1 MFLQLDGDGAH
12 YGQLIRAIRAAILS
26 GRLSGGTKLPSSRTL
41 ALEMGCSRTT
51 VFAAYEDLR
60 AEGYITGRPGSGSYV
75 STVAIKTL
83 PNPLVGKRFVAP
95 PSRFAMRA
103 RQQKEWPVPPR
114 HPSLRFDLRC
124 GSSQINP
131 VLGAIWARELT
142 WAATHTATE
151 LGSAWGLP
159 ALREQICQH
168 LALRRGVQVTPDR
181 VLVISGP
188 QQAIA
193 LSAQILLNE
202 GDTVVLE
209 DPHCIDARQQF
220 EVYGAN
226 TILIAT
232 DSDGLVCRALPTAP
246 PRLVV
251 VGPAHQFPSG
261 ALMSLSRRIELLNY
275 AETKSCWILEFDN
288 DSELRCD
295 SQPLAPLRSLDRT
308 DMVIYTGT
316 LSKLMFGPLQ
326 LGYMVLPE
334 AMRDTFAIAKSLED
348 FSCSAIQQAALAHFM
363 ANGGFERHLRHV
375 HRELHARHREMIEG
389 LHRHAGQRVEIAGTR
404 VGMHLI
410 VWLPRYDHSQL
421 DTLIALANERGLG
434 LYSIAPHYQE
444 RPASPGLLLGYGAL
458 SKTQLRDA
466 MQLFGECL
474 DTIDAT
480 KQRRMKAAAG

>member
-26 GRLSGGTKLPSSRTL
+26 GRLTGGIKLPSSRAL

-75 STVAIKTL
+75 STSTIKVLPTL
-83 PNPLVGKRFVAP
+83 LASRRLAAP
-95 PSRFAMRA
+95 PSRLAMRA
-103 RQQKEWPVPPR
+103 QQQKEWPVPPR
-114 HPSLRFDLRC
+114 HPSLRFDMRC

-142 WAATHTATE
+142 WAATHTAAD

-181 VLVISGP
+181 VLIISGP

-193 LSAQILLNE
+193 LSAQTLLNE

-209 DPHCIDARQQF
+209 DPHCIEARQQF

-226 TILIAT
+226 TIPIAT
-232 DSDGLVCRALPTAP
+232 DNDGLVCSALPTAP
-246 PRLVV
+246 PRLIV
-251 VGPAHQFPSG
+251 VGPAYQFPSG
-261 ALMSLSRRIELLNY
+261 SLMSLSRRIELLNY
-275 AETKSCWILEFDN
+275 AENKSCWILEFDT

-295 SQPLAPLRSLDRT
+295 SKPLAPLCSLDRS
-308 DMVIYTGT
+308 DMVIYAGT

-334 AMRDTFAIAKSLED
+334 MMQDAFAVAKSLDD

-389 LHRHAGQRVEIAGTR
+389 LHRHAGQRVEVAGTP

-410 VWLPRYDHSQL
+410 VWLPHYDHMQL
-421 DTLIALANERGLG
+421 EALIALASERGLG
-434 LYSIAPHYQE
+434 LYSIAPHYQV

-458 SKTQLRDA
+458 SKAQLRDA

-474 DTIDAT
+474 DTLDAT
-480 KQRRMKAAAG
+480 AQQRMRAVGR